1 MKDNREPYYY
11 EDVIDLRELVQT
23 LLDYK
28 WVVVGVTLLAALAAF
43 LVSTFYLPPQYQASS
58 FVTLTEP
65 IIRAELDPS
74 IQVSPNLPDT
84 DGLAELAEADAMIRV
99 VSKDLGLKVE
109 DLRSFEWQASMQGQS
124 QLKLQVTAPTAD
136 FAAEA
141 ANRWAEL
148 MVSHL
153 NDLYGTGDQ
162 TLETL
167 EREVKLAKEEW
178 TTAQTALEDYLPQ
191 SRVDV
196 LEVRLAERKDLLSD
210 TLTRIGYNQD
220 LIRDIQALMAQVDNL
235 KSEQDLSTG
244 NALSIIALQ
253 QRASGGISGAQFQLQ
268 GGDIM
273 GEEYTVK
280 EGTEELDSL
289 RSAIL
294 DQNREMQEELVDIE
308 KSVLN
313 ISQEL
318 ESERFAVE
326 QLKEERDLARTA
338 YTALAN
344 QLEETKITQ
353 AQEEHSAKV
362 GVEAVVPEIK
372 SGPRMMMNTALAGLI
387 GMFLSIGG
395 VLIADWWISDKE
407 IRD

>member
-84 DGLAELAEADAMIRV
+84 AGLAELAEADAMVRV
-99 VSKDLGLKVE
+99 VSTDLGLKVE
-109 DLRSFEWQASMQGQS
+109 EVRAFEWQASMQGQS
-124 QLKLQVTAPTAD
+124 QLMLQVTAPTAD

-162 TLETL
+162 TLLTL
-167 EREVKLAKEEW
+167 KREVQLAKEEW
-178 TTAQTALEDYLPQ
+178 TAAQTTLEDYLPQ

>member
-196 LEVRLAERKDLLSD
+196 LEVRLAERKDMLSD
-210 TLTRIGYNQD
+210 TLTRIEYNQD
-220 LIRDIQALMAQVDNL
+220 LVRDIQTLKAQVDNL

-244 NALSIIALQ
+244 KALSIIALQ
-253 QRASGGISGAQFQLQ
+253 QRASGGISGAQFQIQ
-268 GGDIM
+268 GGEIL
-273 GEEYTVK
+273 GAEYTLE
-280 EGTEELDSL
+280 EGMEELDGL
-289 RSAIL
+289 LSAIL
-294 DQNREMQEELVDIE
+294 NQNREIQEELTAIE
-308 KSVLN
+308 ESILN
-313 ISQEL
+313 FSQEL

-326 QLKEERDLARTA
+326 QLKQERDLARTA

-362 GVEAVVPEIK
+362 GVEAVVPHTYVNPNEWLN
-372 SGPRMMMNTALAGLI
+372 MALAGLI
-387 GMFLSIGG
+387 GFFVTIGF
-395 VLIADWWISDKE
+395 VLIHDWWEDE
-407 IRD
+407 NH

>member
-1 MKDNREPYYY
+1 MNDNREPYYY
-11 EDVIDLRELVQT
+11 EDVIDLRELVKT

-28 WVVVGVTLLAALAAF
+28 WIIVGVTLLAALAAF

-84 DGLAELAEADAMIRV
+84 EGLAELAEADAMIRV

-196 LEVRLAERKDLLSD
+196 LEVRLAERKDMLSD
-210 TLTRIGYNQD
+210 TLTRIEYNQD
-220 LIRDIQALMAQVDNL
+220 LVRDIQTLKAQVDNL

-244 NALSIIALQ
+244 KALSIIALQ
-253 QRASGGISGAQFQLQ
+253 QRASGGISGAQFQIQ
-268 GGDIM
+268 GGEIL
-273 GEEYTVK
+273 GAEYTLE
-280 EGTEELDSL
+280 EGMEELDGL
-289 RSAIL
+289 LSAIL
-294 DQNREMQEELVDIE
+294 NQNREIQEELTAIE
-308 KSVLN
+308 ESILN
-313 ISQEL
+313 FSQEL

-362 GVEAVVPEIK
+362 GVEAVVPHTYVNPNEWLN
-372 SGPRMMMNTALAGLI
+372 MALAGLI
-387 GMFLSIGG
+387 GFFVTIGF
-395 VLIADWWISDKE
+395 VLIHDWWEDE
-407 IRD
+407 NH

>member
-84 DGLAELAEADAMIRV
+84 AGLAELAEADAMVRV
-99 VSKDLGLKVE
+99 VSTDLGLKVE
-109 DLRSFEWQASMQGQS
+109 EVRAFEWQASMQGQS
-124 QLKLQVTAPTAD
+124 QLMLQVTAPTAD

-196 LEVRLAERKDLLSD
+196 LEVRLAERKDMLSD
-210 TLTRIGYNQD
+210 TLTRIEYNQD
-220 LIRDIQALMAQVDNL
+220 LVRDIQTLKAQVDNL

-244 NALSIIALQ
+244 KALSIIALQ
-253 QRASGGISGAQFQLQ
+253 QRASGGISGAQFQIQ
-268 GGDIM
+268 GGEIL
-273 GEEYTVK
+273 GAEYTLE
-280 EGTEELDSL
+280 EGMEELDGL
-289 RSAIL
+289 LSAIL
-294 DQNREMQEELVDIE
+294 NQNREIQEELTAIE
-308 KSVLN
+308 ESILN
-313 ISQEL
+313 FSQEL

-326 QLKEERDLARTA
+326 QLKQERDLARTA

-362 GVEAVVPEIK
+362 GVEAVVPHTYVNPNEWLN
-372 SGPRMMMNTALAGLI
+372 MALAGLI
-387 GMFLSIGG
+387 GFFVTIGF
-395 VLIADWWISDKE
+395 VLIHDWWEDE
-407 IRD
+407 NH